1 MSIYIYS
8 FQNGRLKCTDM
19 YVTLLLANEPQ
30 CSVLV
35 LTVRPL
41 FPKPESLSNHRVSL
55 AMPETEPQNP
65 KQLHQAT
72 HPEASQIRSQGL
84 GSRVR
89 VWDFGLSVDLRCI
102 PGSITD
108 LGSVIQTTT
117 PLKRCAQDTDSKIQ
131 IPHPT
136 GPHRYDFVRG
146 FLGFTPLG
154 LLQSTL
160 VGINSPTIIQI
171 VATTDPAP
179 CLCLPRK
186 HAPSGK
192 PW

>member
-35 LTVRPL
+35 LTVRPE

-72 HPEASQIRSQGL
+72 HPEASKIRSQGL
-84 GSRVR
+84 GSRAR
-89 VWDFGLSVDLRCI
+89 VWDFGLSVDLRCN
-102 PGSITD
+102 PGSIRD
-108 LGSVIQTTT
+108 LGSKPQHRSNDV
-117 PLKRCAQDTDSKIQ
+117 RKIQ
-131 IPHPT
+131 IPRSRSRTRQVPT
-136 GPHRYDFVRG
+136 D
-146 FLGFTPLG
+146 
-154 LLQSTL
+154 
-160 VGINSPTIIQI
+160 TI
-171 VATTDPAP
+171 
-179 CLCLPRK
+179 L
-186 HAPSGK
+186 
-192 PW
+192 